1 MVIAPTHPCPWRLG
15 NRIQRQNTYGV
26 QLSIGIADIFQIA
39 HLDTTRHPASG
50 AAGRDGCDF
59 CWGAIYLWS
68 GQIIVCHPP
77 WFPSNKGISGN
88 FPQDF
93 FLVGVFGC
101 VFGRCNLTRYHLSI
115 GDAWTSDLTILYL
128 LVIPRSKDASGKEK
142 NMPFL
147 YFCKNGLVRWTSIN
161 DVILCTIA
169 SSIISHI
176 LSISQWVDTVVEAGN
191 FSFHAFRNSQN
202 LYSKMVV

>member
-39 HLDTTRHPASG
+39 HLDTTRHPVSG

-77 WFPSNKGISGN
+77 WFPSKGDFRKFPSGLFFGGRFWLCFRSLQFDQISSVYRWCLNLWFDYLVSVGD
-88 FPQDF
+88 PQIQ
-93 FLVGVFGC
+93 GC
-101 VFGRCNLTRYHLSI
+101 Q
-115 GDAWTSDLTILYL
+115 W
-128 LVIPRSKDASGKEK
+128 KGKEHAVFV
-142 NMPFL
+142 FL
-147 YFCKNGLVRWTSIN
+147 QERPS
-161 DVILCTIA
+161 
-169 SSIISHI
+169 
-176 LSISQWVDTVVEAGN
+176 
-191 FSFHAFRNSQN
+191 
-202 LYSKMVV
+202 